1 VAEIS
6 ALLWLLFIKVLIGQE
21 YLFMLTFSRVGFC
34 AAVRRGKDQPQFRL
48 RHNPPVVSRPSATM
62 VGEMDTRLSE
72 ADALFPIDASSSQTT
87 GLSSSSPQ
95 PSLRRRVDQYDM
107 SQAFSRPDQ
116 HRNAD
121 AAEVA
126 RGTVKTSHLPRRIG
140 SVNPS
145 DLYDLGTTLVVNS
158 KDGSMHLNRSQRE
171 AIFEARK
178 NLYQTSLRQIV
189 IVLQSHLTPLE
200 KCHRLVLLHDKVV
213 VKNRLRLRADTYE
226 EIFHTFYAVSMLGRS
241 DADVTTSLHGVSS
254 ATAGQQTLEFSPV
267 RGGGSGDDDSVAR
280 DIHTQTSPF
289 LHPVWT
295 MYRYMIDSGTNP
307 TPRIVQHVMGM
318 LSRVRRRNV
327 DIEARAHSLT
337 MDCDRFKFPP
347 SEFTVV
353 DYCRVCTINH
363 AMHLAVARV
372 TDLYTRHEKAPS
384 ANVASTLLNGLTV
397 NGHHDKA
404 MAFIATMQNVPITPS
419 LLHSTLQAGRY
430 SQDPSSAF
438 TFYSSLRGSGIRPTH
453 HTISILVEA
462 ATLMSDAVDLISE
475 KHSAVQ
481 RELQYRGSFESRQS
495 LQQLQRDLE
504 KKQEKLRHA
513 VVQVILKDLIRFKVR
528 VNHRVLNKLLKLLVD
543 VNHRT
548 AFVALCSALIQR
560 QGSRAVFREQFPAEW
575 VAAAEFVKGRKLA

>member
-1 VAEIS
+1 
-6 ALLWLLFIKVLIGQE
+6 
-21 YLFMLTFSRVGFC
+21 MLTFRLQVLRGQKYFLMLAFSRVRFC
-34 AAVRRGKDQPQFRL
+34 AAVRRGKDQPQLRL
-48 RHNPPVVSRPSATM
+48 RHNPPVVSRPSTAT
-62 VGEMDTRLSE
+62 VGDTDSRLTE
-72 ADALFPIDASSSQTT
+72 ADALFPIDASSSQTK
-87 GLSSSSPQ
+87 GLSSSSQQ

-116 HRNAD
+116 HQNAD
-121 AAEVA
+121 AAVA
-126 RGTVKTSHLPRRIG
+126 RGTLKILQPPRRIG

-158 KDGSMHLNRSQRE
+158 KDGTMHLNRSQRE
-171 AIFEARK
+171 AIFDARK
-178 NLYQTSLRQIV
+178 QLYQASLRQIV

-241 DADVTTSLHGVSS
+241 DVEVTTSLHGVSS
-254 ATAGQQTLEFSPV
+254 ATAGQQTLEFSPA
-267 RGGGSGDDDSVAR
+267 RGGGSADDDSVAR
-280 DIHTQTSPF
+280 NIHTQTSPF

-347 SEFTVV
+347 TEFTVV
-353 DYCRVCTINH
+353 DYCRVCTINN

-404 MAFIATMQNVPITPS
+404 MAFLATMQNVPITPS

-438 TFYSSLRGSGIRPTH
+438 TFYRSLRGSGIRPTH

-462 ATLMSDAVDLISE
+462 ATLMSDAAKLISE

-513 VVQVILKDLIRFKVR
+513 VVQVILKDLIKFKVR

-548 AFVALCSALIQR
+548 AFVALCSALIKR
-560 QGSRAVFREQFPAEW
+560 QGSRAVFKEQFPDDW
-575 VAAAEFVKGRKLA
+575 VTAADTSAAVVKRK